1 MTSPQLAFKTYQ
13 KALLCKYFGSRARE
27 GGNTVSSAPFSWLA
41 LLACK
46 SQLSHQDTRAKPK
59 QVNLLIGDNLFG
71 LLCVINK

>member
-1 MTSPQLAFKTYQ
+1 M
-13 KALLCKYFGSRARE
+13 
-27 GGNTVSSAPFSWLA
+27 VSSAPFSWLA

-46 SQLSHQDTRAKPK
+46 SRLSHQDIRANRK